1 MRGLSPLTVQLL
13 ATPPAP
19 RTYPVGSRSAP
30 PVRFV
35 IRNMPPSSTATLPAP
50 LAPPALAVMV
60 VFPAPTAF
68 TIPVRS
74 TVAAVGLLLDQVIG
88 RRNTRLPAA
97 SRSATLSRAES
108 PTSCRSESGDM
119 VTVAEGPR

>member
-1 MRGLSPLTVQLL
+1 MPPRT
-13 ATPPAP
+13 TPPAP
-19 RTYPVGSRSAP
+19 RTYPVGSRSVP
-30 PVRFV
+30 PVTFV
-35 IRNMPPSSTATLPAP
+35 IRKMPPSSTATLPAP

-88 RRNTRLPAA
+88 RRNTGLPAA
-97 SRSATLSRAES
+97 SRSTTARRAQW
-108 PTSCRSESGDM
+108 PTSCRSDARDN
-119 VTVAEGPR
+119 VTVAEGPAGFPRQAP